1 MLGLLLI
8 YFIGKYFYKLAEEF
22 NQNKWLYAILGIV
35 MYYAAGFAF
44 GILLGVFDLLLGLN
58 LDYDNMFGI
67 NLLSIPIG
75 LAACYGFYHLLKK
88 KWKKSV
94 VLIKDEIQDIG
105 KPVEELEEKN

>member
-8 YFIGKYFYKLAEEF
+8 FFIGKYFYKLAEEF

-35 MYYAAGFAF
+35 MYYASGIVF
-44 GILLGVFDLLLGLN
+44 GVLLGVLDLMFGWN

-67 NLLSIPIG
+67 NLLGIPIG
-75 LAACYGFYHLLKK
+75 IAACYGFYYLLQK

-94 VLIKDEIQDIG
+94 LIITDEIKDIG
-105 KPVEELEEKN
+105 KSIDELKKHN